1 MMSDRDILNAMRVHF
16 LPYAMKAFHSLNP
29 SQDLNPS
36 PAFLAMAHKL
46 GEVADGRVRRLII
59 NVPPRSGKSL
69 LGSIALPSY
78 VLGRIS
84 TQRIISHPIRENS
97 ALSSHAILAP

>member
-16 LPYAMKAFHSLNP
+16 LPYAMKAFHILNP

-36 PAFLAMAHKL
+36 SAFLAMAHKL

-78 VLGRIS
+78 VLGLDPPS
-84 TQRIISHPIRENS
+84 VSSLHPIRENS
-97 ALSSHAILAP
+97 ASSSHAILAP